1 MLPKYTAGSTD
12 FGYFE
17 WFIIGNIAII
27 EKAKSTC
34 HTAFAQ
40 GTNLP
45 YGLVLAF
52 LYECQSALE
61 WNPKYHNWCY
71 Q

>member
-1 MLPKYTAGSTD
+1 MQTQVNLSQQENDQIHVYLGGTAGSTD

-45 YGLVLAF
+45 
-52 LYECQSALE
+52 
-61 WNPKYHNWCY
+61 
-71 Q
+71 